1 MGIEVHTE
9 ICDFGDV
16 SGCMVLFA
24 KKAWEMLVV
33 GLGQHASFLVIVC
46 QGRHGFGSHTWY
58 GRARPGK
65 FVVK

>member
-1 MGIEVHTE
+1 MHGLV
-9 ICDFGDV
+9 
-16 SGCMVLFA
+16 A

-33 GLGQHASFLVIVC
+33 GLGQHAFFLVIVC